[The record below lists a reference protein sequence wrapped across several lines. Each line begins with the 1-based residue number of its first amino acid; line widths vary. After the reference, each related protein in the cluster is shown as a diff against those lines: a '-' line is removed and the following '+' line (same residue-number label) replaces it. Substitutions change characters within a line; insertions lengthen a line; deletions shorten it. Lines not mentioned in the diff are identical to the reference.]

1 MSELIRGAGGGGGR
15 SQPTTVVQNVV
26 APTRTP
32 VRDPDSLA
40 SKQYGN
46 FLDLLGE
53 GEIEGFPSARN
64 YSRGTALYD
73 IALQKDVYLNG
84 TPLLRANATP
94 ESVRSSDYN
103 FQNVTVQARYGTQNQ
118 TAINGFD
125 AVEDEKT
132 VNVLVEQA
140 APVTRSITD
149 TNVDAARVTITVP
162 RLERYTAEGDVL
174 GSGFQLTIA
183 VSYNGGGFTTV
194 ITDTIS
200 GRTADQYQ
208 RDYLVNLTGAFPVEI
223 RVTRLS
229 ADSGDSNVINAFA
242 WSSYT
247 EIVYQKLRYP
257 NSALVALRLDAEQFS
272 SIPSRSYRVRGLK
285 VRIPTNGLVDDKT
298 GRITYTGVWDGTFGA
313 AQWCSDPAWI
323 LWDLLT
329 SIRYGFGDHI
339 QAAQLDKWAFY
350 AASQYSGAI
359 VPDGFGGTEPRFSCN
374 ALIQNQEEAY
384 KLINELC
391 SVMRV
396 MPYWS
401 TGSLTISQD
410 KPADS
415 SYLFTLANVSEEG
428 FSYSGSGLKTR
439 HTVAVVSYLDL
450 NARELNYEVVEDKAA
465 IAKYG
470 VVTTQVRAFAC
481 TSRGQANRLGE
492 WILYGEQNESEV
504 VNFTASIDAGVVVRP
519 GQVIEIADPMRSGV
533 RRGGRISSATT
544 TAITVD
550 DATGLPST
558 GGPTLSVILP
568 DGTVQSRA
576 VSGIA
581 GNVIS
586 VASAFTAAPNVNSIW
601 VLQDS
606 SVQASTWRVLSVQE
620 QDGSKYAVTALAYNA
635 SKYAYI
641 ERGAPLQS
649 RQVSQLN
656 QPPATPGNLQGSE
669 ALYESN
675 GRALS
680 KIIISWRPVVG
691 VSQYRV
697 HWRPENGNW
706 TVVTISRPD
715 YEILDTSAGRY
726 EINVYALNSTLK
738 PSNEPA
744 RLTFNAVGKTAPPQ
758 NVTGVYANVINEQSV
773 ELAWDLHPD
782 LDVRVGGKILIRH
795 TPNTTGAEWAN
806 ASTIV
811 PAVNGNQTR
820 KTVPF
825 VAGTY
830 LLRAQDDS
838 GNLSGGATLVVV
850 DAQLEPQPSFVV
862 RVGSSPVLQPRLTF
876 AEDLTSPPFQ
886 GNLTNMLYSSDLDGL
901 ILANGTAWDS
911 LPGLVDSYTSIDA
924 VGGIAASGEYE
935 FGSTLD
941 LGAVY
946 ELNLRGRFVT
956 RAFNP
961 GNLWDDVA
969 SVDAL
974 ATIDDV
980 IGNPDA
986 ELRFRYSQ
994 NGSTYS
1000 SWIPFQSN
1008 LVRGRTFQF
1017 KVVASSSGQRENIIV
1032 EELGVTALLQ
1042 QAAQTAGPI
1051 TSGAGAYTVT
1061 FDRRFYGTP
1070 QVVVTG
1076 LDMATGDYATITSI
1090 TRSGFQ
1096 VTFRNSGGTAVS
1108 RQFHYTATGY
1118 GREIT

>member
-1 MSELIRGAGGGGGR
+1 MSNLIRGAGGGR
-15 SQPTTVVQNVV
+15 SQPTTVVQNIV

-40 SKQYGN
+40 SKQYGQ

-64 YSRGTALYD
+64 YARDSALYN
-73 IALQKDVYLNG
+73 IALKKDVYLNG
-84 TPLLRANATP
+84 TPLLRANAVP
-94 ESVRSSDYN
+94 ENVQSSDYN
-103 FQNVTVQARYGTQNQ
+103 FQNVTVQARYGTQVQ
-118 TAINGFD
+118 SAITGFD
-125 AVEDEKT
+125 EVGDEKT
-132 VNVLVEQA
+132 VNVLIEQA
-140 APVTRSITD
+140 TPVTRSITH
-149 TNVDAARVTITVP
+149 TNVDAVRVTITVP
-162 RLERYTAEGDVL
+162 RLERYTNEGDVL
-174 GSGFQLTIA
+174 GSSVQLAIA

-208 RDYLVNLTGAFPVEI
+208 RDYLVSLTGTFPAEI
-223 RVTRLS
+223 RVTRIT
-229 ADSGDSNVINAFA
+229 ADSGDSNLVNAFY

-247 EIVYQKLRYP
+247 EIIYQKLRYP
-257 NSALVALRLDAEQFS
+257 NSALVAMRLDAEQFS
-272 SIPSRSYRVRGLK
+272 SIPARSYRVRGLK
-285 VRIPTNGLVDDKT
+285 VRIPSNGTVDDKT
-298 GRITYTGVWDGTFGA
+298 GRITYSGVWNGTFGA
-313 AQWCSDPAWI
+313 ARWCSDPAWI

-329 SIRYGFGDHI
+329 STRYGFGDHI
-339 QAAQLDKWAFY
+339 QAEQLDKWAFY
-350 AASQYSGAI
+350 AASQYCGEL

-384 KLINELC
+384 KLINDLC

-410 KPADS
+410 RPADPA
-415 SYLFTLANVSEEG
+415 YLFTLANVSEEG

-504 VNFTASIDAGVVVRP
+504 VNFTASIDAGVLVRP
-519 GQVIEIADPMRSGV
+519 GQVIEIADPVRAGV
-533 RRGGRISSATT
+533 RRGGRIRSATT

-550 DATGLPST
+550 DTTGLPTT
-558 GGPTLSVILP
+558 GSPTLSVILA

-581 GNVIS
+581 GNVIT
-586 VASAFTAAPNVNSIW
+586 VATPFASAPNANSIW
-601 VLQDS
+601 VLQNTS
-606 SVQASTWRVLSVQE
+606 IRTSTWRVLSVQE
-620 QDGSKYAVTALAYNA
+620 QDGARYSISALAYNA

-656 QPPATPGNLQGSE
+656 QPPATPQNLQASE

-680 KIIISWRPVVG
+680 KLIVSWRPVVG

-697 HWRPENGNW
+697 HWRRLDSNW
-706 TVVTISRPD
+706 TIATISRPD
-715 YEILDTSAGRY
+715 YEILETSAGQY
-726 EINVYALNSTLK
+726 EINVYALNSTLA
-738 PSNEPA
+738 PSNQPA

-758 NVTGVYANVINEQSV
+758 NITGVYANVINEQSV

-795 TPNTTGAEWAN
+795 TPATTNIKWSN
-806 ASTIV
+806 ATTIV
-811 PAVNGNQTR
+811 PAVTGNQTR

-838 GNLSGGATLVVV
+838 GNLSADATSVALE
-850 DAQLEPQPSFVV
+850 AQLEPQPSFVV
-862 RVGSSPVLQPRLTF
+862 RVASSPAAVPSLTF

-886 GNLTNMLYSSDLDGL
+886 GNLTDMLYDSTLDGL
-901 ILANGTAWDS
+901 ILAAGVDWDS
-911 LPGLVDSYTSIDA
+911 LPGLVDDYVSIDGT
-924 VGGIAASGEYE
+924 GGVKATGEYV

-941 LGAVY
+941 LGAAFEV
-946 ELNLRGRFVT
+946 NLRGRFVT
-956 RAFNP
+956 RAFNQ
-961 GNLWDDVA
+961 GVFWDDFGLI
-969 SVDAL
+969 DDL
-974 ATIDDV
+974 PNIDDV

-994 NGSTYS
+994 DGTSYS
-1000 SWIPFQSN
+1000 DWIPFHSN

-1017 KVVASSSGQRENIIV
+1017 KVVAISGDEQENIVI

-1042 QAAQTAGPI
+1042 QVVQTGGPI
-1051 TSGAGAYTVT
+1051 ASGAGTYSVT
-1061 FDRRFYGTP
+1061 FNRKFYAAP

-1090 TRSGFQ
+1090 TRTGFQ

-1118 GREIT
+1118 GREIN